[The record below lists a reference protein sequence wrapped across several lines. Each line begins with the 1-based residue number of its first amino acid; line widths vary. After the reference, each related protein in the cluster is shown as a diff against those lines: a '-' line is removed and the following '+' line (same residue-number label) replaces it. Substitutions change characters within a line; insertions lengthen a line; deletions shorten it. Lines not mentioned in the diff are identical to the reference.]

1 MEERHSQETQMKKE
15 INSWVEE
22 VKEVAKQEERDAV
35 IAFLRDLD
43 PILAQAIRQK
53 EHHNP

>member
-1 MEERHSQETQMKKE
+1 MKEE
-15 INSWVEE
+15 INSWVED
-22 VKEVAKQEERDAV
+22 VKATAKQEKRDAV

-53 EHHNP
+53 EHHKP

>member
-22 VKEVAKQEERDAV
+22 VKEIAKQEERDAV

-43 PILAQAIRQK
+43 PILAQAICQK
-53 EHHNP
+53 EHHKP

>member
-1 MEERHSQETQMKKE
+1 MEERHSQETQMKEE

-22 VKEVAKQEERDAV
+22 VKEIAKQEERDAV

-53 EHHNP
+53 EHHRP